1 LDLPDVFSPEDIW
14 RNKANLARRFV
25 RFWNELL
32 VRMRKENPEV
42 TISTYAY
49 SCYREPPGD
58 VKLEPG
64 MVVGLVNSYSGTA
77 VWQKWNEAGA
87 RLFLRPNWWHV
98 GGSAPHIPLHAQGE
112 YFRYAQAHSMIGFD
126 FDRLRGEWGTQG
138 ALYYLV
144 ARLSVRPDL
153 SIDQVIDE
161 YVSAL
166 VGGSACR
173 S

>member
-1 LDLPDVFSPEDIW
+1 
-14 RNKANLARRFV
+14 
-25 RFWNELL
+25 
-32 VRMRKENPEV
+32 V

-166 VGGSACR
+166 VVARRVGHSLVSLFGPGACAHDAVWSR
-173 S
+173 RGKMSIGA